1 MPRLC
6 TCGKICG
13 IMARVMKMK
22 QIRYKDIKK
31 IDKYWIFYRDV
42 EMGDRH
48 IDLEACANSFA
59 RSTGF
64 EVGED
69 GLRCVGYRYKVGGT
83 GCYELFI
90 IGHLEVRCGGL
101 KNLFNKDAW
110 LELEEKLNAGGYKT
124 LEK

>member
-1 MPRLC
+1 MLRLC

-13 IMARVMKMK
+13 IITWVMKMR

-31 IDKYWIFYRDV
+31 IDKYWILYRDV

-48 IDLEACANSFA
+48 VDLEACANSFA

-64 EVGED
+64 VPGED
-69 GLRCVGYRYKVGGT
+69 GLRCVGYRYK
-83 GCYELFI
+83 GCYELFT

-110 LELEEKLNAGGYKT
+110 LELEKKLNAGGYKT
-124 LEK
+124 MEK